1 MTSSRWTM
9 LALAAATAWVTG
21 VRTPRVKA
29 FSTGSYS
36 GVGRVELRLEPLS
49 YEGETL
55 EVMAG
60 MTFGTGMSTFGQGLK
75 VRSSFRL
82 PKTGETVILYLD
94 LDRSGGRKS
103 WSAGD
108 PAMNARLSTQLGD
121 KQRFD
126 AVAVSGGL
134 TLDAA
139 FVREGVV
146 GFRLVGLIELV
157 DAGRDAVIGTED
169 DLRTEL
175 DLVLES
181 TPSAEEVAGPNAVV
195 DRCEYGDCWD
205 DQGPGEFGCT
215 ETSEGDTLYIEEP
228 YAAPVGCSAETA
240 DDDGDDDSWSDDDD
254 NWWTDDDGLDD
265 NGNDSDDGFDD
276 NGNDSDDGF
285 DDNGNPT

>member
-1 MTSSRWTM
+1 MRARWM
-9 LALAAATAWVTG
+9 MVALAAATAWVTG

-29 FSTGSYS
+29 FSAGSYS

-49 YEGETL
+49 YAGETL

-60 MTFGTGMSTFGQGLK
+60 MTFGTGISTFGQGLM

-82 PKTGETVILYLD
+82 PKTGETVVLVLD
-94 LDRSGGRKS
+94 LDRSSGRKS
-103 WSAGD
+103 WSAGE
-108 PAMNARLSTQLGD
+108 PSMNARLYTQRDHQKG
-121 KQRFD
+121 FD
-126 AVAVSGGL
+126 AIGVGGGV

-146 GFRLVGLIELV
+146 GFRLVGLLELV
-157 DAGRDAVIGTED
+157 DGGLDGLVGTED

-181 TPSAEEVAGPNAVV
+181 TPTAEEVAGPNAVA

-205 DQGPGEFGCT
+205 DRGPSQVGCT
-215 ETSEGDTLYIEEP
+215 TTSEEDDLDIEEP
-228 YAAPVGCSAETA
+228 YAAPVGCTGET
-240 DDDGDDDSWSDDDD
+240 DDDDSWSDEDDYDSWFGDDD
-254 NWWTDDDGLDD
+254 DDDDSSWTDDDV
-265 NGNDSDDGFDD
+265 DD